1 MPGGCK
7 DFGPAAIV
15 LYVGL
20 FMNTGNLK
28 GRGE

>member
-1 MPGGCK
+1 MQVGCK

-15 LYVGL
+15 VYVGL
-20 FMNTGNLK
+20 FMHTGNLK